1 MKNSVIGMLSICF
14 GILGF
19 FSAYWYIGI
28 IPCVVAVILGVVGL
42 TDYLAYKWSSVLGL
56 VFAAMGVGLFTY
68 VVVTD
73 MDDGKLIVAYD
84 KGDFVYASNVDKGN
98 EALSEFADILAD
110 AEIKAAEK
118 ALKHMD
124 DDDGQEGAADDAVAD
139 EEWIRDR
146 SVENTI
152 IVDNTSADDEP
163 AEPVE
168 TASDSDSY
176 AKGKNY
182 GTYWESEWLK
192 MRYDQPSGFTIL
204 SDNDMN
210 DLMRLNNLLLHG
222 TEGAEA
228 AQQDTEYEFLASN
241 TSGDPV
247 VYLGVDWSG
256 YSAEQYA
263 DIFRQQIQSLGYD
276 NSNIEWRGFEGTEE
290 IGGTYFEKYT
300 YVVKNTGSGLGQSY
314 VTYYMKEKDDKL
326 VVIELQYTDST
337 AGSVST
343 LMSGFSEL

>member
-1 MKNSVIGMLSICF
+1 MKNSVIGILSICF

-56 VFAAMGVGLFTY
+56 VFAAMGIGLFAY

-98 EALSEFADILAD
+98 EAISEFADILAD

-118 ALKHMD
+118 ALKKKD
-124 DDDGQEGAADDAVAD
+124 DDDEQADTAAG
-139 EEWIRDR
+139 EEWILDR
-146 SVENTI
+146 SVGNTV
-152 IVDNTSADDEP
+152 IVDNTSANDEPVEP

-168 TASDSDSY
+168 PVETASDSY

-182 GTYWESEWLK
+182 GTYWESEWLN
-192 MRYDQPSGFTIL
+192 MRYDQPGGYAIL
-204 SDNDMN
+204 SDSDMN
-210 DLMRLNNLLLHG
+210 DLMWLNGLLLYG
-222 TEGAEA
+222 TEGVEA
-228 AQQDTEYEFLASN
+228 AQQDTEYEFIASN

-276 NSNIEWRGFEGTEE
+276 SSNIEWRGFEGTEE
-290 IGGTYFEKYT
+290 IGATYFEKYT
-300 YVVKNTGSGLGQSY
+300 YVVKDTGSGLGQSY
-314 VTYYMKEKDDKL
+314 VTYYMKEKDGKL
-326 VVIELQYTDST
+326 VIIELQYTDAS

>member
-1 MKNSVIGMLSICF
+1 MKNSVIGILSICF
-14 GILGF
+14 GVLGF

-28 IPCVVAVILGVVGL
+28 ILCIVAVILGVVGL
-42 TDYLAYKWSSVLGL
+42 TDYLAYKWSSILGL
-56 VFAAMGVGLFTY
+56 VFATMGIGLFTY
-68 VVVTD
+68 VIVTD

-84 KGDFVYASNVDKGN
+84 KGDFVYASNVDKGS
-98 EALSEFADILAD
+98 EALSEFADILAE
-110 AEIKAAEK
+110 AEVKAAEK
-118 ALKHMD
+118 ALKKLEDEQAGTD
-124 DDDGQEGAADDAVAD
+124 DDTATDG
-139 EEWIRDR
+139 EWIQDR
-146 SVENTI
+146 SVKNTI
-152 IVDNTSADDEP
+152 VVDNTSTDEESV
-163 AEPVE
+163 EPE
-168 TASDSDSY
+168 EITSDSY

-210 DLMRLNNLLLHG
+210 NLMMANNLLLHG
-222 TEGAEA
+222 AEGAEA

-256 YSAEQYA
+256 YSIEQYA

-276 NSNIEWRGFEGTEE
+276 SSDIEWRGFEGTEE

-326 VVIELQYTDST
+326 VVIELQYTDAS

>member
-192 MRYDQPSGFTIL
+192 MRYDQPGGFTIL
-204 SDNDMN
+204 SDSQLNDALQLGGGLA
-210 DLMRLNNLLLHG
+210 DG
-222 TEGAEA
+222 EFGEGASELA
-228 AQQDTEYEFLASN
+228 LQNTVYELMVMSS
-241 TSGDPV
+241 SGNPNFN
-247 VYLGVDWSG
+247 LGVEKS
-256 YSAEQYA
+256 
-263 DIFRQQIQSLGYD
+263 D
-276 NSNIEWRGFEGTEE
+276 NSIDDYMRVLGQQLQAYHGNALIGQSGFEGTQE
-290 IGGTYFEKYT
+290 IGGMNFEKYSFI
-300 YVVKNTGSGLGQSY
+300 VDDGGSGMKQTY
-314 VTYYMKEKDDKL
+314 YITKKEDRMVYIIVTYS
-326 VVIELQYTDST
+326 QDSPSE
-337 AGSVST
+337 ADA
-343 LMSGFSEL
+343 LLSGFSEL

>member
-1 MKNSVIGMLSICF
+1 MKNSIIGILSICF

-42 TDYLAYKWSSVLGL
+42 TDYLAYKWSSILGL
-56 VFAAMGVGLFTY
+56 VFAAMGIGLFTY

-98 EALSEFADILAD
+98 EAISEFADILAD

-118 ALKHMD
+118 ALKKLQD
-124 DDDGQEGAADDAVAD
+124 EQADTDNDTAAD
-139 EEWIRDR
+139 EEWIQDR
-146 SVENTI
+146 SVENTVI
-152 IVDNTSADDEP
+152 IDNTMADEEP
-163 AEPVE
+163 VGTAEPVE
-168 TASDSDSY
+168 TASDSY

-192 MRYDQPSGFTIL
+192 MRYDQPGGFTIL

-210 DLMRLNNLLLHG
+210 DLMRVNDLLLYG
-222 TEGAEA
+222 TEGVEA
-228 AQQDTEYEFLASN
+228 AQQDTAYEFLASN

-256 YSAEQYA
+256 YSIEQYA

-276 NSNIEWRGFEGTEE
+276 GSNVEWRGFEGTEE

-300 YVVKNTGSGLGQSY
+300 YVVKDTGSGLGQSY
-314 VTYYMKEKDDKL
+314 VTYYMKEKDGKL

-343 LMSGFSEL
+343 LMSGFSAL

>member
-1 MKNSVIGMLSICF
+1 MKNSVIGILSICF

-42 TDYLAYKWSSVLGL
+42 TDYLAYKWTSILGL
-56 VFAAMGVGLFTY
+56 VFAAMGIGLFTY
-68 VVVTD
+68 VIVTD
-73 MDDGKLIVAYD
+73 MDDGKLIVAYS

-110 AEIKAAEK
+110 AEVKAAEK
-118 ALKHMD
+118 ALKKLD
-124 DDDGQEGAADDAVAD
+124 GEQEETDDGTVAD
-139 EEWIRDR
+139 EEWIQDR

-152 IVDNTSADDEP
+152 IIDNTSTNEETV
-163 AEPVE
+163 EPVE
-168 TASDSDSY
+168 TATDSY

-210 DLMRLNNLLLHG
+210 DLMMVNNLLLHG
-222 TEGAEA
+222 AEGAEA

-256 YSAEQYA
+256 YSIEQYA